1 MKRTLLMGFTAAT
14 LSFANMSHADAT
26 FHSNIPNA
34 CEYISGHW
42 AGTGKASNWVI
53 GECIYH
59 GSGTVS
65 TVDNTGH
72 FKVEVTS
79 DKDSGSLLCPAHT
92 TKQLKGMCIN
102 GVVTI
107 MTEYGNLAGYF
118 SQNTGDAKGTL
129 SVAPGMSAD
138 VEIQFQRVE

>member
-1 MKRTLLMGFTAAT
+1 MNVLLIGFAAAT
-14 LSFANMSHADAT
+14 LSFASMSHADAT
-26 FHSNIPNA
+26 LYSGVANA

-59 GSGTVS
+59 GAGTIS
-65 TVDNTGH
+65 TLDTTGH
-72 FKVEVTS
+72 FRIEVTS
-79 DKDSGSLLCPAHT
+79 DKDSGSILCPNHT
-92 TKQLKGMCIN
+92 SKQLTGICIN

-107 MTEYGNLAGYF
+107 MTEYGNLAGNF
-118 SQNTGDAKGTL
+118 SQNAGNANGTL
-129 SVAPGMSAD
+129 SVAPGMNAD